1 MNFLKQIFTD
11 ESTAYVGLCKFK
23 MVKATAASGVHNV
36 KFSTSPKNFFVT
48 DFSKNVL
55 L

>member
-11 ESTAYVGLCKFK
+11 ESTAYVGLSKFK
-23 MVKATAASGVHNV
+23 MSKVTVSAGINNV
-36 KFSTSPKNFFVT
+36 KFSTPKEFYATNFA
-48 DFSKNVL
+48 KNIL

>member
-11 ESTAYVGLCKFK
+11 ESTAYVGLSKFK
-23 MVKATAASGVHNV
+23 MAKATVNSGVNNV
-36 KFSTSPKNFFVT
+36 RFSTPKEFYATN
-48 DFSKNVL
+48 FSKNIL